1 MKQFELT
8 KKRGIYADITDFL
21 GHIDYQL
28 PSADKEQLE
37 KLDIVYRAL
46 VAILYNFAPTSGH
59 PGGSISS
66 GRIVSSL
73 IYKMLDYDMA
83 CPHRNDAD
91 ILSYAAGHKALG
103 LYAMWALRNECVRIA
118 RPDLLAKE
126 EINQLRLED
135 LLGFRRNKAQNTPL
149 FKKFNAKPLGGHPE
163 PITPFVYT
171 CTGASGV
178 GDASAVGLA
187 IGAADAYGE
196 NCPIVNILEG
206 EGGLTAGRVSETLA
220 CAATAQLKNVI
231 FHIDWN
237 QASIETNCVT
247 CESEKA
253 GDYTQWTPVELF
265 RIHDFNVIYVPD
277 GHNFEQI
284 YAAQKMA
291 LTFANHQPTAIVY
304 RTVKGWKYGL
314 EGKASHGAGH
324 KFCSDGFYGA
334 LAEFE
339 QAFGMSFPRF
349 DGEQT
354 PQNIEQ
360 NYWQVLCTVRAAL
373 EKEKELTQFIAD
385 RVQERGHILNAYRR
399 QVREGFGDVQK
410 IYTDFNPQEV
420 PSEFVFKI
428 GESYTTRGVLGNV
441 LAYLNKQTNGTILT
455 GSADL
460 YGSTNAGNAS
470 KDFPKGFFN
479 TMLNPQ
485 SRSLSV
491 GGICEDGL
499 AGICSGISSFG
510 KHIGVSSSYAAF
522 LAFAHVAARLHAI
535 GYQSAQEAGVP
546 SNTWVLFNG
555 HAGMPTGE
563 DGPTHA
569 DPQALQLVQDNF
581 PKGLCITLT
590 PLEVDE
596 IWPLMTHSFQKR
608 PALLCPFVIR
618 PSYKLI
624 DREAL
629 GLSGAIEATKGV
641 YYLHKPQA
649 EPEGVVLV
657 QGAGAGRI
665 FVEGVLPELK
675 KQKAKIA
682 VLYVTSRELF
692 ELLPQAEQERIL
704 PSAWK
709 KIATAITDFTLP
721 TVDCWLHSDMG
732 RACALYPHKS
742 GQYLGSA
749 KASKIYEEAQMDA
762 SGQLR
767 AIEAYMQQR
776 KQDHWQ

>member
-1 MKQFELT
+1 MKSFEFT
-8 KKRGIYADITDFL
+8 KKHGIYADVTDFL
-21 GHIDYQL
+21 GQVDYQL
-28 PSADKEQLE
+28 SQTDKKQFE
-37 KLDIVYRAL
+37 KLDVIYRAL
-46 VAILYNFAPTSGH
+46 VSILYNFAPTSGH

-73 IYKMLDYDMA
+73 IYKMLDYELA
-83 CPHRNDAD
+83 SPHRNDAD
-91 ILSYAAGHKALG
+91 ILCYAAGHKALG
-103 LYAMWALRNECVRIA
+103 MYAMWALRNECVRLA
-118 RPDLLAKE
+118 QPSLLAKE

-135 LLGFRRNKAQNTPL
+135 LLGFRRNKVQGTVL
-149 FKKFNAKPLGGHPE
+149 FKQLNVKPLGGHPE
-163 PITPFVYT
+163 PVTPFVYT

-187 IGAADAYGE
+187 IGAADAYAE
-196 NCPIVNILEG
+196 NSPIVNILEG

-237 QASIETNCVT
+237 QASIETECVT
-247 CESEKA
+247 CENGKA

-265 RIHDFNVIYVPD
+265 RIHDFNVIYVPN
-277 GHNFEQI
+277 GHDFDQV

-304 RTVKGWKYGL
+304 RTIKGWKYGL
-314 EGKASHGAGH
+314 EGKASHGAGY
-324 KFCSDGFYGA
+324 KFCSEGFYES

-339 QAFGMSFPRF
+339 QTFGVSFPRF
-349 DGEQT
+349 EGEQT
-354 PQNIEQ
+354 PQNIEE
-360 NYWQVLCTVRAAL
+360 NYWKVLCTIRAVL
-373 EKEKELTQFIAD
+373 EKETDLTQFIAE
-385 RVQERGHILNAYRR
+385 RVQERGHMLNAYKR
-399 QVREGFGDVQK
+399 QVREDLGDVQK
-410 IYTDFNPQEV
+410 IYTDFKPEEV
-420 PSEFVFKI
+420 PAEFEFKV

-441 LAYLNKQTNGTILT
+441 LAYLNKNTNGTLLT

-470 KDFPKGFFN
+470 KDFPAGFFN
-479 TMLNPQ
+479 TMLNPK

-491 GGICEDGL
+491 GGICEDAL

-522 LAFAHVAARLHAI
+522 LSFAHVAARLHAI
-535 GYQSAQEAGVP
+535 GYQTGKEVGLP
-546 SNTWVLFNG
+546 INTWVLFNG
-555 HAGMPTGE
+555 HSGLPTGE

-596 IWPLMTHSFQKR
+596 IWPLVTRGFQLR
-608 PALLCPFVIR
+608 PALLSPFVIR
-618 PSYKLI
+618 PSHKFI
-624 DREAL
+624 DRKAL
-629 GLSGAIEATKGV
+629 GLPAAIEAAKGV
-641 YYLHKPQA
+641 YCLHKPQA
-649 EPEGVVLV
+649 EPEGVVLL
-657 QGAGAGRI
+657 QGTGAGRI
-665 FVEGVLPELK
+665 FVENVLPQLK
-675 KQKAKIA
+675 KQNANIA
-682 VLYVTSRELF
+682 VLYVASRELF
-692 ELLPQAEQERIL
+692 ELLPQAEQDKIL
-704 PSAWK
+704 PPAWK
-709 KIATAITDFTLP
+709 QIATAITDFTLP

-749 KASKIYEEAQMDA
+749 KAFKLYEEAQMDA
-762 SGQLR
+762 SGQLQ
-767 AIEAYMQQR
+767 AIEEYMKQR
-776 KQDHWQ
+776 KQGQWQ